1 MLLGS
6 ELEAEHAVSQAGN
19 QCKEDSRTTWRSED
33 INLRT
38 CSRLSVVRYTLSP
51 LYTHVAV
58 RLRRRGG
65 TCGIITSSLI
75 CGDPC
80 PFSNVPSKAR
90 TDPVVFT

>member
-58 RLRRRGG
+58 RLRRRRG

-80 PFSNVPSKAR
+80 LVSNRQSAPPIDA
-90 TDPVVFT
+90 VVFT